1 MAVGQTPVRWGS
13 VRSNIVKLQ
22 HNIDMCRGILKKMS
36 ADVDVAKREAKRE
49 AKEARSVI
57 PSVLTRESDY
67 DNIRGP
73 LQDVRDHMNDLRK
86 LINQQSSSGGYH
98 KRLTHRKRRTHR
110 NRKRTHRNRK

>member
-1 MAVGQTPVRWGS
+1 MAVGHTPTRWGS

-36 ADVDVAKREAKRE
+36 ADVGVAKREAKRE
-49 AKEARSVI
+49 ANEAHSVI

-73 LQDVRDHMNDLRK
+73 LQDVRDHMSDLRK
-86 LINQQSSSGGYH
+86 LINLQSSSGGYH
-98 KRLTHRKRRTHR
+98 KRRTQRNRKRPHRKHTHR
-110 NRKRTHRNRK
+110 NRK